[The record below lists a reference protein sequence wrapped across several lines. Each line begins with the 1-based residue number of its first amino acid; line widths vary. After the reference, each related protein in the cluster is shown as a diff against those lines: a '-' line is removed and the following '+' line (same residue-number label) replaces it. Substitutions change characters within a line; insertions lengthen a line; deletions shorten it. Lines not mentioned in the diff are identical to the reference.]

1 MNILIVGDQ
10 LTGKTSYVE
19 RLVYNRFSESYIT
32 TMGKDL
38 YTYMHNDQKIFIHDC
53 SGTERYYKMISMYFN
68 SSDGIIIFIN
78 DKTEIKKWLGLIP
91 EKTPYVVVANRQPAI
106 DEKNV
111 IYIDT
116 KNNTNVHKPLDVLV
130 KKIPP
135 KIIEETQWSLSY
147 FIDYILNFINF
158 T

>member
-10 LTGKTSYVE
+10 LTGKTSFVE
-19 RLVYNRFSESYIT
+19 RLIYNKFSESYIT
-32 TMGKDL
+32 TLGKEL
-38 YTYMHNDQKIFIHDC
+38 HTYMYNDQKIYIHDC
-53 SGTERYYKMISMYFN
+53 SGTERFYNMISMYFN

-78 DKTEIKKWLGLIP
+78 DKTEMNKWLGLIP
-91 EKTPYVVVANRQPAI
+91 KNIPYVVVANRQVAI
-106 DEKNV
+106 DVKNV

-116 KNNTNVHKPLDVLV
+116 KNNTNVHKPLDVLI

-135 KIIEETQWSLSY
+135 KQIEEPPWSIY
-147 FIDYILNFINF
+147 YIIDYILNFINF